1 MFAAIPARYDLLN
14 RLLTWGLD
22 ERWRRQAARECLRH
36 AQGRVLDLACGT
48 GDLALHM
55 ARLSGPDL
63 EVVGLDFAGP
73 MLKVARAKAE
83 SAGLAGKVSFVHGDA
98 ANLPFPDGHFS
109 AVGISFAFRN
119 ITYRNPLRDR
129 YLAEVGRVLAPGG
142 RFVMVETSQPRNPLL
157 RAGFHMYLRLAVS
170 GLGSLLSGHR
180 GAYRYLAESARR
192 FYTPDEVAALLKNAG
207 FREVHTRPLLWGVAA
222 VHVAER

>member
-22 ERWRRQAARECLRH
+22 ERWRRQAARECLRYAH
-36 AQGRVLDLACGT
+36 GRVLDLACGT
-48 GDLALHM
+48 GDLALHL
-55 ARLSGPDL
+55 ARQGGPGL
-63 EVVGLDFAGP
+63 EVVGLDFAEP
-73 MLKVARAKAE
+73 MLRVARAKAE
-83 SAGLAGKVSFVHGDA
+83 SADLAEKVSFVHGDA

-129 YLAEVGRVLAPGG
+129 YLAEVLRVLATGG
-142 RFVMVETSQPRNPLL
+142 RFVIVETSQPRNPLL
-157 RAGFHMYLRLAVS
+157 RAGFHLYLRLAV
-170 GLGSLLSGHR
+170 GRLAALLSGHR

-192 FYTPDEVAALLKNAG
+192 FHEPDEVAALLKQAG
-207 FREVHTRPLLWGVAA
+207 FREVYTHPLLWGVAS
-222 VHVAER
+222 VHVAEK